1 MSRFFLTRLLML
13 QFFLPSSCA
22 TDVTWLSN
30 GPVLH
35 PHYLG
40 TLPQLLFVSL
50 LPQIPENQDDIIFNY
65 CDTGRWLR
73 LHELFPARS
82 FHQAPQVVF
91 KRKNGFKGYNSQQ
104 FPTVHFKMHQ
114 TILSFTSAPIN
125 VQFPPEILGIIRLAH
140 WKILQNFIKP
150 GFSLFQLSTRSDVW
164 SNGQK
169 VWCEKPQ
176 IYRNG
181 LHHGIIFF
189 WFVFALHFTPWL
201 HTANILP

>member
-1 MSRFFLTRLLML
+1 MAKTSWT
-13 QFFLPSSCA
+13 
-22 TDVTWLSN
+22 
-30 GPVLH
+30 
-35 PHYLG
+35 
-40 TLPQLLFVSL
+40 
-50 LPQIPENQDDIIFNY
+50 
-65 CDTGRWLR
+65 
-73 LHELFPARS
+73 
-82 FHQAPQVVF
+82 QVVF

-181 LHHGIIFF
+181 LHHGIIFV

-201 HTANILP
+201 HTANILPWMVLFFACISISQCLTGSAIVLYLKMYLYHTISCTVLVSSAMLDCVQWKLIQRAIKGKATWAT

>member
-1 MSRFFLTRLLML
+1 MAKTSWT
-13 QFFLPSSCA
+13 
-22 TDVTWLSN
+22 
-30 GPVLH
+30 
-35 PHYLG
+35 
-40 TLPQLLFVSL
+40 
-50 LPQIPENQDDIIFNY
+50 
-65 CDTGRWLR
+65 
-73 LHELFPARS
+73 
-82 FHQAPQVVF
+82 QVVF

-114 TILSFTSAPIN
+114 TILSFTSASIN

-176 IYRNG
+176 IYGNG

-201 HTANILP
+201 HTSLDQNKLFVSESLVPLTQLAKRYKEPTIQFSEL